1 MLTFG
6 EHEGYPQGLVQAFRP
21 GAGSRSG
28 PQVPQVESC
37 QSASVCLWIFILSG
51 FECARLSIG
60 WWSLWSWF
68 HMGVV
73 DPGRYSINLHSRG
86 VGWSATPGTV
96 PSNAVLES
104 GLSAARRRPRLQPGN
119 YGMFPGSLVRRHG
132 PTGSTLLSVPPEV
145 LLTWATKTGS
155 VCEPVTLGTPNC
167 GKISSRIFFPP
178 PLLFLFLLE
187 EPLLTGS
194 ARMYDSLNQPREFRD
209 VNFGVSH
216 GGHKFLDS

>member
-1 MLTFG
+1 
-6 EHEGYPQGLVQAFRP
+6 
-21 GAGSRSG
+21 
-28 PQVPQVESC
+28 
-37 QSASVCLWIFILSG
+37 
-51 FECARLSIG
+51 
-60 WWSLWSWF
+60 
-68 HMGVV
+68 MGVV